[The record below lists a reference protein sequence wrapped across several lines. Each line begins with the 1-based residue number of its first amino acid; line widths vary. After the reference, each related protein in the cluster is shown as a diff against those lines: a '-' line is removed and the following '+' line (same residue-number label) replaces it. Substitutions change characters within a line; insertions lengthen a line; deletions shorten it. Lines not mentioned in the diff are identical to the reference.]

1 MLPILVISNLG
12 LIFIL
17 ISDCTFCELF
27 FFTFI
32 LQILFNPF
40 INWQTHQVSQSIS
53 KCPRSKKSQPRN
65 VLQHKTDS
73 AGHPDHG
80 HLWCYSAATRSQP
93 SHLSKLSILW
103 TFSPRSS
110 QCLFSSK
117 LIENTLLKNQFLLQ
131 CFQELVANAAAE
143 AAVRALQAQG
153 PGAVDSNSVD
163 KGEGEGE
170 QCYSCGCNFCLARIG
185 DFINIFHDIGGEAV
199 AVDSKTVLIKGFT
212 YDGEGPD
219 TFFLAGTSGR
229 PSSRGDV
236 VLPWP
241 ANGEK
246 YTYADRDIPLI
257 KRSFDGSEDILLTL
271 PEGNTVDQLK

>member
-32 LQILFNPF
+32 IQILFNPF

-117 LIENTLLKNQFLLQ
+117 LIENTLLKNQFWLE
-131 CFQELVANAAAE
+131 CFQELVAN
-143 AAVRALQAQG
+143 
-153 PGAVDSNSVD
+153 
-163 KGEGEGE
+163 
-170 QCYSCGCNFCLARIG
+170 ARIG

-199 AVDSKTVLIKGFT
+199 ALDSKTVLIKGFT